1 MLTMGTPMSS
11 EPRRRTVRV
20 ANPQG
25 MHMRPWTAFAKLA
38 GHFQSHV
45 VVHCNGKSADGTG
58 VLDLMLLVA
67 EQGCEVT
74 IEADGPDA
82 DQALD
87 ALAALV
93 AAVPAES

>member
-1 MLTMGTPMSS
+1 MLTTGPHMSA
-11 EPRRRTVRV
+11 ELLQRKVVV

-25 MHMRPWTAFAKLA
+25 MHMRPWTAFAVKA
-38 GHFQSHV
+38 GQFRSQV
-45 VVHCNGKSADGTG
+45 TVHCNGKSADARG

-67 EQGCEVT
+67 EKGSELT

-82 DQALD
+82 AEALE

-93 AAVPAES
+93 ASVPAEG